1 MKFSK
6 RTTRN
11 SVERNIAENYVKLAH
26 TKEHNFTNEFSRY
39 YNANWSDEDYLQY
52 FEQITDDLIDES
64 DVTFVQIKKMKIYW
78 SEEERRMLVL
88 GINDDT
94 VIFSYHNVEK
104 RLGEWILKTAI
115 LDGRLYDHFDF
126 HMLLQDSTHEIF
138 PTSLTKERFFADAK
152 KMRIKDNKVELIT
165 NNLANSVMFGI

>member
-11 SVERNIAENYVKLAH
+11 SVERKIAEDYVKLAH
-26 TKEHNFTNEFSRY
+26 TKEHNYTNEFSRH
-39 YNANWSDEDYLQY
+39 YNASWSDEDYQQY
-52 FEQITDDLIDES
+52 FEQITDDLIDNS

-94 VIFSYHNVEK
+94 TMFSYHNVEK

-115 LDGRLYDHFDF
+115 SAIIYDHFDL
-126 HMLLQDSTHEIF
+126 HRLLQNSTHEIF
-138 PTSLTKERFFADAK
+138 RTSLTKDRFLADAIAFT
-152 KMRIKDNKVELIT
+152 IKDNKIELIT
-165 NNLANSVMFGI
+165 NNLAYRE

>member
-26 TKEHNFTNEFSRY
+26 TKEHNFTNQFSRY
-39 YNANWSDEDYLQY
+39 YNANWSDEDYQQY

-64 DVTFVQIKKMKIYW
+64 DVTFMQIKGMKIYW

-115 LDGRLYDHFDF
+115 SEIIYDHFDL
-126 HMLLQDSTHEIF
+126 HRLLQDSTHEIF
-138 PTSLTKERFFADAK
+138 RTSLAKDRFFGDAIGFT
-152 KMRIKDNKVELIT
+152 IKDNKIKLIT
-165 NNLANSVMFGI
+165 NNLAYKE